1 MPLPDMIAMIISPNA
16 AIMPTMVERSMW
28 ENLELVVFTQR
39 RDTLVPRQS
48 LIEQMLC
55 HEKK

>member
-1 MPLPDMIAMIISPNA
+1 
-16 AIMPTMVERSMW
+16 MW